1 MKKIL
6 SLIAL
11 SAVVMGSMAQTA
23 TSATKAAQPS
33 EISKCMANFPA
44 SSLVS
49 SSSEQEHDK
58 LDSVNYLNTK
68 TYEFPYNSKKE
79 KLQVDEL
86 VASLIKAYDAD
97 LPHHTGGYCWTG
109 VLRTDSPVKSK
120 EVGMYYGEN
129 LAPLTIGGMGRNYVV
144 LRTNYE
150 QNPDYRHIKGVEWW
164 LEPGSKNTATVCM
177 KAFTLSGPQS
187 SVHYLN
193 ALRQSDNAKV
203 ASEAK
208 SKLEGLPE
216 VSFSTREELLN
227 SIKLLQ
233 QIYKNDGGAIDRAV
247 VKSVNER
254 IMAYLR
260 LEVATDRDDMIRLF
274 RVLGQISIPGYYCLV
289 TNFNDGNMTVPFSEM
304 EKIYDKLQIFCVDYG
319 GTREVETDSQE
330 TPNVNFLLHFQ
341 VENEKLP
348 GLGY

>member
-11 SAVVMGSMAQTA
+11 SVVVMSSMAQTA
-23 TSATKAAQPS
+23 TTATKVAQPS
-33 EISKCMANFPA
+33 EISMCMANFPA

-79 KLQVDEL
+79 KQQVDDI

-97 LPHHTGGYCWTG
+97 LPHHTGGYCWTSI
-109 VLRTDSPVKSK
+109 LRTDSPVKSK

-129 LAPLTIGGMGRNYVV
+129 LAPLTIGGVGRNYVV
-144 LRTNYE
+144 LRMNYE

-177 KAFTLSGPQS
+177 KTFTLSGPQS
-187 SVHYLN
+187 SVSYLS
-193 ALRQSDNAKV
+193 ALRRSDNAKV

-216 VSFSTREELLN
+216 VSFSTRDELLN
-227 SIKLLQ
+227 SIKVLS

-254 IMAYLR
+254 IMAYLQ
-260 LEVATDRDDMIRLF
+260 LGNDREDMLKLF
-274 RVLGQISIPGYYCLV
+274 RVLGQISIPGYHCLV
-289 TNFNDGNMTVPFSEM
+289 SNFNDGNMTVPFSMM

-319 GTREVETDSQE
+319 GSQETETDSQE
-330 TPNVNFLLHFQ
+330 KPNVNFLLHFQ
-341 VENEKLP
+341 VENEKLT

>member
-1 MKKIL
+1 MKRIL

-11 SAVVMGSMAQTA
+11 LEVAMGSMAQSVTTVTTVA
-23 TSATKAAQPS
+23 HPS
-33 EISKCMANFPA
+33 EISKCIANLPT
-44 SSLVS
+44 SSLVAS
-49 SSSEQEHDK
+49 AGEQERDR

-79 KLQVDEL
+79 RLQVDNL

-129 LAPLTIGGMGRNYVV
+129 LAPLTIGGVGRNYVV

-177 KAFTLSGPQS
+177 KTFTLSGPQS
-187 SVHYLN
+187 SVSYLN

-208 SKLEGLPE
+208 SKLESLPE
-216 VSFSTREELLN
+216 VSFSTREDLLT
-227 SIKLLQ
+227 SIKMLS
-233 QIYKNDGGAIDRAV
+233 QIYKNDGGPIDRAV

-254 IMAYLR
+254 IDAYLK
-260 LEVATDRDDMIRLF
+260 LGTNRDDMLKLF
-274 RVLGQISIPGYYCLV
+274 RVLGEISIPGYYCLV
-289 TNFNDGNMTVPFSEM
+289 TNFNDGNMTVPFSMM

-319 GTREVETDSQE
+319 GSQETETDSQE
-330 TPNVNFLLHFQ
+330 KPNVNFILHFK
-341 VENEKLP
+341 VENEKLT

>member
-11 SAVVMGSMAQTA
+11 SAAVMSSMAQTA
-23 TSATKAAQPS
+23 TTATKVDQPS

-44 SSLVS
+44 SNLVS

-79 KLQVDEL
+79 KQQVDDI

-97 LPHHTGGYCWTG
+97 LPHHTGGYCWAG

-120 EVGMYYGEN
+120 EVGMYYGDN
-129 LAPLTIGGMGRNYVV
+129 LAPLTIGGVGRNYVV
-144 LRTNYE
+144 LRMNYE

-177 KAFTLSGPQS
+177 KTFTLSGPQS
-187 SVHYLN
+187 SVSYLN

-216 VSFSTREELLN
+216 VSFSTREELLT
-227 SIKLLQ
+227 SIKMLS

-254 IMAYLR
+254 IMAYLKLGTER
-260 LEVATDRDDMIRLF
+260 EDMLKLF
-274 RVLGQISIPGYYCLV
+274 RVLGQISIPGYHCLV
-289 TNFNDGNMTVPFSEM
+289 SNFNDGTMTVPFSMM
-304 EKIYDKLQIFCVDYG
+304 EKIYDKLKVFCVDYG
-319 GTREVETDSQE
+319 GTQETETDSKE
-330 TPNVNFLLHFQ
+330 RPGVNFLLHFQ
-341 VENEKLP
+341 VENEKLT

>member
-1 MKKIL
+1 MKRIL

-11 SAVVMGSMAQTA
+11 LEVAMGSMAQSVTTVTTVA
-23 TSATKAAQPS
+23 HPS
-33 EISKCMANFPA
+33 EISKCIANLPTTSLVA
-44 SSLVS
+44 SSG
-49 SSSEQEHDK
+49 EQERDK

-79 KLQVDEL
+79 KQQVDNL

-97 LPHHTGGYCWTG
+97 LPHHTGGYCWASI
-109 VLRTDSPVKSK
+109 LRTDSPVKSK
-120 EVGMYYGEN
+120 EVGMYYGDN
-129 LAPLTIGGMGRNYVV
+129 LAPLTIGGLGRNFVV

-164 LEPGSKNTATVCM
+164 LESGSKNTATVCM

-260 LEVATDRDDMIRLF
+260 LGTDREDMLKLF
-274 RVLGQISIPGYYCLV
+274 RVLGKISIPGYHCLV
-289 TNFNDGNMTVPFSEM
+289 SNFNDGTMTVPFSMM

-319 GTREVETDSQE
+319 EPKKRKQAVKRGPALISSCISKWKTRS
-330 TPNVNFLLHFQ
+330 
-341 VENEKLP
+341 
-348 GLGY
+348 

>member
-1 MKKIL
+1 MKRIYI
-6 SLIAL
+6 LIAL
-11 SAVVMGSMAQTA
+11 VAISMSSMAQNVTTA
-23 TSATKAAQPS
+23 TKTSLPS
-33 EISKCMANFPA
+33 EISKCIADFPT
-44 SSLVS
+44 SSLVAS
-49 SSSEQEHDK
+49 SGEQEHDK

-68 TYEFPYNSKKE
+68 IYEFPYNSKKE
-79 KLQVDEL
+79 KQQVDDII
-86 VASLIKAYDAD
+86 ASLIKAYDAD
-97 LPHHTGGYCWTG
+97 LPHHTGGYCATNI
-109 VLRTDSPVKSK
+109 LRTDSLVKSK

-144 LRTNYE
+144 LRMNYE

-177 KAFTLSGPQS
+177 KTFTLSGPQS
-187 SVHYLN
+187 SVSYLS
-193 ALRQSDNAKV
+193 ALRRSDNAKV

-227 SIKLLQ
+227 SIKVLS

-254 IMAYLR
+254 IMAYLQ
-260 LEVATDRDDMIRLF
+260 LGKDREDMLKLF
-274 RVLGQISIPGYYCLV
+274 RVLGQISIPGYHCLV
-289 TNFNDGNMTVPFSEM
+289 SNFNDGTMTVPFSMM

-319 GTREVETDSQE
+319 GTQETDSQE
-330 TPNVNFLLHFQ
+330 KPNVNFLLHFQ
-341 VENEKLP
+341 VENEKLT

>member
-11 SAVVMGSMAQTA
+11 SAAVMGCLAQNVT
-23 TSATKAAQPS
+23 TATKASLPS
-33 EISKCMANFPA
+33 EVNKCIANLPA

-79 KLQVDEL
+79 KQLVDDI

-97 LPHHTGGYCWTG
+97 LPHHTGGYCWTSI
-109 VLRTDSPVKSK
+109 LRTDSPVKSK

-144 LRTNYE
+144 LRMNYE

-177 KAFTLSGPQS
+177 KTFTLSGPQS
-187 SVHYLN
+187 SVSYLS
-193 ALRQSDNAKV
+193 ALRRSDNAKV

-227 SIKLLQ
+227 SIKVLS
-233 QIYKNDGGAIDRAV
+233 QIYKNDGGPIDRAV

-254 IMAYLR
+254 IMAYLQ
-260 LEVATDRDDMIRLF
+260 LGKDREDMLKLF
-274 RVLGQISIPGYYCLV
+274 RVLGEISIPGYYCV
-289 TNFNDGNMTVPFSEM
+289 VSNFKDGNMTVPFSEM
-304 EKIYDKLQIFCVDYG
+304 EKIYDKLKVFCFDYG
-319 GTREVETDSQE
+319 GTREAETDSQE

-341 VENEKLP
+341 VENEKLT

>member
-11 SAVVMGSMAQTA
+11 FEVAMGSMAQSVTTVTTVA
-23 TSATKAAQPS
+23 HPS
-33 EISKCMANFPA
+33 EISKCIANLPT
-44 SSLVS
+44 SSLVTS
-49 SSSEQEHDK
+49 AGEQERDR

-79 KLQVDEL
+79 KLQVDNL

-129 LAPLTIGGMGRNYVV
+129 LVPLTIGGVGRNYVV
-144 LRTNYE
+144 LRMNYE

-164 LEPGSKNTATVCM
+164 LESGSKNTATVCM

-187 SVHYLN
+187 SVHYLS

-216 VSFSTREELLN
+216 VSFSTREDLLT
-227 SIKLLQ
+227 SIKVLQ
-233 QIYKNDGGAIDRAV
+233 QIYRNDGGAIDRAV

-254 IMAYLR
+254 IMAYLKIG
-260 LEVATDRDDMIRLF
+260 TDREDMLKLF
-274 RVLGQISIPGYYCLV
+274 RVLGQISIPGYHCLV
-289 TNFNDGNMTVPFSEM
+289 TNFNDGTMTVPFSEM

-319 GTREVETDSQE
+319 GTQETETGSQE
-330 TPNVNFLLHFQ
+330 RPNVNFLLHFK
-341 VENEKLP
+341 VENEKLT

>member
-1 MKKIL
+1 MKRIL

-11 SAVVMGSMAQTA
+11 LEVAMGSMAQSVTTA
-23 TSATKAAQPS
+23 TTVAHPS
-33 EISKCMANFPA
+33 EISKCIANFPTSSLIA
-44 SSLVS
+44 SSG
-49 SSSEQEHDK
+49 EQERDK
-58 LDSVNYLNTK
+58 LDSINYLNTK

-79 KLQVDEL
+79 KQQVDDI

-97 LPHHTGGYCWTG
+97 LPHHTGGYCWASI
-109 VLRTDSPVKSK
+109 LRTDSPVKSK

-144 LRTNYE
+144 LRMNYE

-164 LEPGSKNTATVCM
+164 LEPGSKNNARVCM
-177 KAFTLSGPQS
+177 KTFTLSGPQS
-187 SVHYLN
+187 SVSYLS
-193 ALRQSDNAKV
+193 ALRRSDNAKV

-227 SIKLLQ
+227 SIKLLS
-233 QIYKNDGGAIDRAV
+233 QIYKNDGGPIDRAV

-254 IMAYLR
+254 IDAYLK
-260 LEVATDRDDMIRLF
+260 LGTNRDDMLKLF

-289 TNFNDGNMTVPFSEM
+289 TNFNDGNMTVPFSMM

-319 GTREVETDSQE
+319 GSQETETDSQE
-330 TPNVNFLLHFQ
+330 KPNVNFILHFK
-341 VENEKLP
+341 VENEKLT

>member
-1 MKKIL
+1 
-6 SLIAL
+6 
-11 SAVVMGSMAQTA
+11 MGSMAQSVTTA
-23 TSATKAAQPS
+23 ITVVHPS
-33 EISKCMANFPA
+33 EISKCIADFPT
-44 SSLVS
+44 SSLVAS
-49 SSSEQEHDK
+49 SGEQERDK

-79 KLQVDEL
+79 KQQVDDI

-97 LPHHTGGYCWTG
+97 LPHHTGGYCWTSI
-109 VLRTDSPVKSK
+109 LRTDSPVKSK

-144 LRTNYE
+144 LRMNYE

-164 LEPGSKNTATVCM
+164 LETGSKNTATICM
-177 KAFTLSGPQS
+177 KTFTLSGPQS
-187 SVHYLN
+187 GVHYLS
-193 ALRQSDNAKV
+193 ALRRSDNAKV

-227 SIKLLQ
+227 SIKVLS

-254 IMAYLR
+254 IMAYLQ
-260 LEVATDRDDMIRLF
+260 LGKDREDMLKLF

-289 TNFNDGNMTVPFSEM
+289 TNFNDGNMTVPFSMM

-319 GTREVETDSQE
+319 GSQETETDSQE
-330 TPNVNFLLHFQ
+330 KPNVNFILHFK
-341 VENEKLP
+341 VENEKLT